1 MRMPEEERPPMA
13 DDIVPY
19 EDGVDWIDTLT
30 DDQCLE
36 VFWLY
41 LEDPDAFFARHP
53 KALLGQ
59 ALRYALKEVIRT
71 SPRNPGA

>member
-1 MRMPEEERPPMA
+1 VNVDR
-13 DDIVPY
+13 IVPY
-19 EDGVDWIDTLT
+19 EPGADWIDDLT

-41 LEDPDAFFARHP
+41 VDDPPAFFEKHP

-59 ALRYALKEVIRT
+59 ALRYALRTVIANQP
-71 SPRNPGA
+71 SAVPNC

>member
-1 MRMPEEERPPMA
+1 MRVNQ
-13 DDIVPY
+13 IVPY
-19 EDGVDWIDTLT
+19 EPGADWIDDLT

-41 LEDPDAFFARHP
+41 LERPEEFFARHP

-59 ALRYALKEVIRT
+59 ALRYALRAVMAESQKDK
-71 SPRNPGA
+71 A